1 MKKLRAL
8 ILMGAMISALSIS
21 AHAGDGP
28 TTVQTTA
35 PAKPSPFAGLSGLF
49 RPFGKVAK
57 GTADWAGS
65 VTVGTAEELGRTSTG
80 AVHGSGKM
88 VSGSGQA
95 YQKGLGKYLTDTLDD
110 NK

>member
-1 MKKLRAL
+1 M
-8 ILMGAMISALSIS
+8 
-21 AHAGDGP
+21 
-28 TTVQTTA
+28 
-35 PAKPSPFAGLSGLF
+35 
-49 RPFGKVAK
+49 
-57 GTADWAGS
+57 
-65 VTVGTAEELGRTSTG
+65 GTAEELGRTSTG